1 MFATFGTATLIA
13 PSAPHYAIVNAAAV
27 DPNSDTVGISDN
39 NLLFSAT
46 DPAVIAKHLDE
57 MQALGIQDIRIAVPW
72 ATTEPANGQYNWTAI
87 DNMVN
92 AADARGMGILGVVN
106 TTPDWAR
113 AAGTGYY
120 TPPTNAA
127 DYGDFMGALAS
138 RYAGKMSDF
147 EVWNEPNAFIGYS
160 PAPDPS
166 GYTALLKAAYPAI
179 KAANPSATVIG
190 GVLGSTVTWGNYTL
204 NPVDFV
210 QQMYADGAAG
220 YFDALSFHPYQ
231 NTTEFS
237 QGANLANSPLNQVTD
252 IHQLMVANGDGTKQ
266 IWSSEYGLPTGI
278 VGDQQQ
284 ADYISDFLDNWST
297 LSYAGPAFLYT
308 LQDTNSADTTDPE
321 ATFGV
326 YTDTW
331 TPKPAAQVISDFIA
345 QHGTPSAM
353 KLAAAT
359 AVADQSA
366 LPTTASPALAMDA
379 AAQTVAETV
388 GTAMQNYVQAIS
400 DAIASAAADA
410 ADQAAAQSDTV
421 ATDQT
426 AATQAP
432 TTDAARTESATT
444 DPSATS
450 PAATTSTTDT
460 TAATTA
466 PTTATAPTATATA
479 TTDAARTA
487 TSTADPT
494 PSTSATPAAPTDPGT
509 TETPGTTAVPT
520 TQTPAETATAP
531 SGETSSSAEATTP
544 TTDSVDPA
552 TAAPTATAPATA
564 MPAPSVNATQSATAT
579 AEAASTGNAASTGD
593 AAARAAATG

>member
-13 PSAPHYAIVNAAAV
+13 PSSPHYAIVNAAAV
-27 DPNSDTVGISDN
+27 DPSSDTVGISDN
-39 NLLFSAT
+39 NLLFSST

-57 MQALGIQDIRIAVPW
+57 MQALGVQDIRIPIAW
-72 ATTEPANGQYNWTAI
+72 ATTEYANGQYNWTAI

-113 AAGTGYY
+113 GAGTGYY
-120 TPPTNAA
+120 TPPTNVA

-147 EVWNEPNAFIGYS
+147 EVWNEPNAYIGYS
-160 PAPDPS
+160 PAPDPA
-166 GYTALLKAAYPAI
+166 GYTALLKAAYPAV
-179 KAANPSATVIG
+179 KAANSSATVIG
-190 GVLGSTVTWGNYTL
+190 GVLGSTITWGNYVL

-252 IHQLMVANGDGTKQ
+252 IHRLMVANGDGAKQ

-284 ADYISDFLDNWST
+284 ADYISDFLNNWNT

-331 TPKPAAQVISDFIA
+331 TPKLAAQVISDFIA

-366 LPTTASPALAMDA
+366 LPTTASPALAMDT

-400 DAIASAAADA
+400 DAIAAAAAEASDQADA
-410 ADQAAAQSDTV
+410 AAQAQAPTTQATATQATATDAAATDP
-421 ATDQT
+421 ATTESAPATPQATTAANSTAAPTT
-426 AATQAP
+426 AATQA
-432 TTDAARTESATT
+432 E
-444 DPSATS
+444 
-450 PAATTSTTDT
+450 
-460 TAATTA
+460 
-466 PTTATAPTATATA
+466 TATG
-479 TTDAARTA
+479 DADRTA
-487 TSTADPT
+487 TSTGDPT
-494 PSTSATPAAPTDPGT
+494 PSTSATP
-509 TETPGTTAVPT
+509 ETTAVPA
-520 TQTPAETATAP
+520 TQTPTETVATPGAASAPSSEVATPTTGAVGPTTATPTTTPPATTAP
-531 SGETSSSAEATTP
+531 TITTP
-544 TTDSVDPA
+544 TPSADA
-552 TAAPTATAPATA
+552 TQDATPTAD
-564 MPAPSVNATQSATAT
+564 
-579 AEAASTGNAASTGD
+579 AASSGDAASTGD
-593 AAARAAATG
+593 AKTGTATTD